1 MTLALRFAPAGR
13 RVVVP
18 PGTPVVIGR
27 EASCDLPVADPEVSR
42 RHAELNADPDGLRV
56 RDLGSRNGTSV
67 NGVQVTDAR
76 LMAGDMLTIGGVE
89 LLVVE
94 DEVTVPAPTPSADG
108 YTTPRLRSDTVDGP
122 FVINERAAS
131 GIRAA
136 VDNMA
141 ARRLAQLVEI
151 ARRLGGTMAVD
162 ALLGTI
168 ARDLC
173 ETVDADRV
181 AVLLSTRG
189 PDGKPGPLEPRLSR
203 TREGDD
209 AGPADVPQSIA
220 RRAAEARVAILTHDA
235 PADDRF
241 AGLSVTLQ
249 SVRSA
254 LCAPLIDSRGDVL
267 GVLYADNRRVAGR
280 FNDGDLDFLVA
291 FAGVA
296 AAAVERE
303 QAADQL
309 RAMQRMRENF
319 ERYFTPT
326 LAARIADADA
336 SHLLEGERRRVIVL
350 FADIR
355 GFTRIAESL
364 APDALAAQLNE
375 YFDAMVECV
384 FRHEGAL
391 DKFIGDSLLAYWGA
405 PVAYADDADRALAAV
420 QDMDTTL
427 AVLNARWRA
436 AGRPTLEVGIGLN
449 AGDAFVGNIGSPRR
463 LEYTLI
469 GDTVNVANRLCGA
482 AAPGEILVSEAFRT
496 LCQTAPVVTPRPD
509 VVLKNVT
516 SDVRVLALTLP
527 ARG

>member
-1 MTLALRFAPAGR
+1 
-13 RVVVP
+13 
-18 PGTPVVIGR
+18 
-27 EASCDLPVADPEVSR
+27 
-42 RHAELNADPDGLRV
+42 
-56 RDLGSRNGTSV
+56 
-67 NGVQVTDAR
+67 
-76 LMAGDMLTIGGVE
+76 
-89 LLVVE
+89 
-94 DEVTVPAPTPSADG
+94 
-108 YTTPRLRSDTVDGP
+108 
-122 FVINERAAS
+122 
-131 GIRAA
+131 
-136 VDNMA
+136 MA

-151 ARRLGGTMAVD
+151 GRRLGGTMAVD
-162 ALLGTI
+162 PLLDAI

-181 AVLLSTRG
+181 AVLLANRSGRG
-189 PDGKPGPLEPRLSR
+189 VPGALEPRLAR
-203 TREGDD
+203 TRDGAE
-209 AGPADVPQSIA
+209 AGATDVPQSIA
-220 RRAAEARVAILTHDA
+220 RRAADGRVALLTHDA

-241 AGLSVTLQ
+241 AGHSVTLQ

-254 LCAPLIDSRGDVL
+254 LCAPLIDSHGEVL

-303 QAADQL
+303 QSAAQL
-309 RAMQRMRENF
+309 RAAQRMRENF

-336 SHLLEGERRRVIVL
+336 AHLLEGERRRVVVL
-350 FADIR
+350 FTDIR

-384 FRHEGAL
+384 FRHDGAL

-420 QDMDTTL
+420 REMLGTL
-427 AVLNARWRA
+427 TGLNARWAA
-436 AGRPTLEVGIGLN
+436 AGRPTLGVGIGLN

-482 AAPGEILVSEAFRT
+482 AAAGEVLASEAFRA
-496 LCQTAPVVTPRPD
+496 LCQQPPGAQPRPD
-509 VVLKNVT
+509 VVLKHIT
-516 SDVRVLALTLP
+516 SDVRVLALDVD
-527 ARG
+527 RRR

>member
-1 MTLALRFAPAGR
+1 VGLSLRFAPAGR

-18 PGTPVVIGR
+18 PGVPVVIGR
-27 EASCDLPVADPEVSR
+27 EVSCDLPVVDPEVSR
-42 RHAELNADPDGLRV
+42 RHAELSADADGLRV
-56 RDLGSRNGTSV
+56 RDLGSRNGTFV
-67 NGVQVTDAR
+67 NGVQITDAL
-76 LMAGDMLTIGGVE
+76 LMSGDMLSVGGVE
-89 LLVVE
+89 LLVIE
-94 DEVTVPAPTPSADG
+94 DEAPAVIPPGSGERSTS
-108 YTTPRLRSDTVDGP
+108 PRMRSDTVDGP

-162 ALLGTI
+162 ALLDTI

-189 PDGKPGPLEPRLSR
+189 VDGKPGPLEARLSH
-203 TREGDD
+203 TRDG
-209 AGPADVPQSIA
+209 AATAADVPQSIA
-220 RRAAEARVAILTHDA
+220 RRVAEARVAVLTHDA

-241 AGLSVTLQ
+241 EGLSVTLQ

-336 SHLLEGERRRVIVL
+336 AHLLEGERRRVVVL

-405 PVAYADDADRALAAV
+405 PVAYLDDADRALEAV
-420 QDMDTTL
+420 RDMQQTL
-427 AVLNARWRA
+427 AVLNERWA
-436 AGRPTLEVGIGLN
+436 TAGRPTLGVGIGLN

-482 AAPGEILVSEAFRT
+482 AAPNEVLVSEAFRA
-496 LCQTAPVVTPRPD
+496 LCQLPQEVTPRPD
-509 VVLKNVT
+509 VTLRNVT
-516 SDVRVLALTLP
+516 SDVQVLALTLSHRR
-527 ARG
+527 A

>member
-1 MTLALRFAPAGR
+1 
-13 RVVVP
+13 
-18 PGTPVVIGR
+18 
-27 EASCDLPVADPEVSR
+27 
-42 RHAELNADPDGLRV
+42 
-56 RDLGSRNGTSV
+56 
-67 NGVQVTDAR
+67 
-76 LMAGDMLTIGGVE
+76 
-89 LLVVE
+89 
-94 DEVTVPAPTPSADG
+94 
-108 YTTPRLRSDTVDGP
+108 
-122 FVINERAAS
+122 
-131 GIRAA
+131 
-136 VDNMA
+136 
-141 ARRLAQLVEI
+141 
-151 ARRLGGTMAVD
+151 
-162 ALLGTI
+162 
-168 ARDLC
+168 
-173 ETVDADRV
+173 
-181 AVLLSTRG
+181 
-189 PDGKPGPLEPRLSR
+189 
-203 TREGDD
+203 
-209 AGPADVPQSIA
+209 
-220 RRAAEARVAILTHDA
+220 
-235 PADDRF
+235 
-241 AGLSVTLQ
+241 
-249 SVRSA
+249 
-254 LCAPLIDSRGDVL
+254 
-267 GVLYADNRRVAGR
+267 
-280 FNDGDLDFLVA
+280 
-291 FAGVA
+291 
-296 AAAVERE
+296 
-303 QAADQL
+303 
-309 RAMQRMRENF
+309 MRENF

-496 LCQTAPVVTPRPD
+496 LCQTAPIVTPRPD

-527 ARG
+527 AR